1 MKFIDAIESINNEKK
16 RIEDIRELQDEITM
30 KKRKKED
37 EEFFLRSKKKL
48 DDFEMIFKQIAELR
62 QKDNSNEE

>member
-1 MKFIDAIESINNEKK
+1 
-16 RIEDIRELQDEITM
+16 M

-37 EEFFLRSKKKL
+37 EEFFLRSKKQL